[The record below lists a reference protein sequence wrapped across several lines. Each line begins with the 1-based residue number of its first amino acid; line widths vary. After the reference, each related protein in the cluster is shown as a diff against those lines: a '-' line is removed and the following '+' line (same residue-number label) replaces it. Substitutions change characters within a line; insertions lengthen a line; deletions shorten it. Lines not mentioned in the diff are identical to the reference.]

1 MAHTQVTKAYS
12 ANNGTANTF
21 SYSGSFDVFLATEVV
36 VLLDNVALTYTAST
50 INESAS
56 PREYTVDISAKTVH
70 IGGADLSS
78 GSLILKPVT
87 NVETA
92 KSTFTPGSNV
102 DSSDLNNNQT
112 QVRRKLME
120 YDAQKL
126 STTGGTLTGDL
137 TMGEDQTIIFEGA
150 TDDAYET
157 TLTVT
162 DPTADRTITIPN
174 VSGTVVTT
182 GDTGTVATAMIADDA
197 IDNDKLA
204 NSVVASIAANT
215 SKVTNATH
223 TGEVTGST
231 TLTIAADAVDGS
243 NIADDSIDSEHY
255 VDGSI
260 DLAHLSS
267 GSVDSTKMTGAT
279 VVINSE
285 QSGYSANDTSFYTT
299 AASDARYYNIGSTEE
314 IVSSETWVSDDAS
327 IATTKA
333 VDNRVINLVDEVG
346 GFVPIA
352 DESDFPSTNPD
363 INSAAGT
370 IVSIGT
376 LTTSYTP
383 STGTV
388 TIPAS
393 TLDNLS
399 NDLTI
404 TGCGS
409 TVLASGFGVL
419 VETKAL
425 SDSAYA
431 ANPSYTFHRLTP
443 KSTEVTT
450 VAGISSNVTTVAGI
464 QANVTA
470 VAGVSANVTTVAGI
484 ASGVTTVAN
493 NNSNVSTVA
502 TNISNVNNFAEKYQI
517 DDFSP
522 SAPTTDGGGNAVAEG
537 DLAYDST
544 ANTLKVYTGSA
555 WESGVTAPS
564 DLITKNTI
572 DAKGDLL
579 TGSADNTVVRTAVGS
594 NGKFLKADSGATGG
608 VSWDTVTQTDTTYAI
623 SCVDGDNSDEEKI
636 RLTAGGSGSGTDD
649 VVLEAGTGLSIA
661 RSGDKITLTNT
672 VTDTNTQLTQEQ
684 VEDFVGGMLDGTET
698 GISVTYDDTDGN
710 IDFVVASQTP
720 EGTAI
725 LSTGETGGT
734 KFLREDGDNSCSW
747 QTVTQADTTYAISC
761 VDGDNSDEEKI
772 RLTAGGSGSGTDDIV
787 LEAGTGLSIA
797 RSGDKITLTNTVADT
812 TLSLI
817 DEDNMASDSATRPPS
832 QQSVKAYVDSNAG
845 TTINNATANELVT
858 VASTTSQLDAES
870 SLTFQDTATTGLISG
885 RQVTG
890 RGFECPATVSDD
902 WTIAAGNNAMFPGPM
917 TVAATKTVTVP
928 ANRTLTIV

>member
-464 QANVTA
+464 QANVTT
-470 VAGVSANVTTVAGI
+470 VAGVAANVTTVAGI
-484 ASGVTTVAN
+484 ASNVTTVAG
-493 NNSNVSTVA
+493 NNSNVTTVA
-502 TNISNVNNFAEKYQI
+502 SNISNVNNFAEKYQI

-522 SAPTTDGGGNAVAEG
+522 SAPTTDGGGNSVAEG

-544 ANTLKVYTGSA
+544 ANRLKVYTGSA

-710 IDFVVASQTP
+710 IDFVVASQTD
-720 EGTAI
+720 ENFTTADHSKLDGIEASADVTDATNVNAAGAIMEADVDAKGDI
-725 LSTGETGGT
+725 LAATADNTVSRLAVGSNTQVLTADSSTSTGLAWAAASSGT
-734 KFLREDGDNSCSW
+734 ITALNN
-747 QTVTQADTTYAISC
+747 QAA
-761 VDGDNSDEEKI
+761 N
-772 RLTAGGSGSGTDDIV
+772 RLT
-787 LEAGTGLSIA
+787 
-797 RSGDKITLTNTVADT
+797 
-812 TLSLI
+812 
-817 DEDNMASDSATRPPS
+817 
-832 QQSVKAYVDSNAG
+832 
-845 TTINNATANELVT
+845 TIG
-858 VASTTSQLDAES
+858 STTTQLDGEA
-870 SLTFQDTATTGLISG
+870 SLTFEDTTSTGLISG
-885 RQVTG
+885 KQITG

-902 WTIAAGNNAMFPGPM
+902 WTIAAGNNALFPGPM

>member
-126 STTGGTLTGDL
+126 STTGGTLTGHL

-464 QANVTA
+464 QANVTT
-470 VAGVSANVTTVAGI
+470 VAGVAANVTTVAGI
-484 ASGVTTVAN
+484 ASNVTTVAG
-493 NNSNVSTVA
+493 NNSNVTTVA
-502 TNISNVNNFAEKYQI
+502 SNISNVNNFAEKYQI

-608 VSWDTVTQTDTTYAI
+608 VSWDTVSTTPEGTAILSTGETGGTKFLREDGDNSCSWQTVTQADTTYSI

-710 IDFVVASQTP
+710 IDFVVASQTD
-720 EGTAI
+720 ENFTTADHSKLDGIEASADVTDATNVNAAGAIMEADVDAKGDI
-725 LSTGETGGT
+725 LAATADNTVSRLAVGSNTQVLTADSSTSTGLAWAAASSGT
-734 KFLREDGDNSCSW
+734 ITALNN
-747 QTVTQADTTYAISC
+747 QAA
-761 VDGDNSDEEKI
+761 N
-772 RLTAGGSGSGTDDIV
+772 RLT
-787 LEAGTGLSIA
+787 
-797 RSGDKITLTNTVADT
+797 
-812 TLSLI
+812 
-817 DEDNMASDSATRPPS
+817 
-832 QQSVKAYVDSNAG
+832 
-845 TTINNATANELVT
+845 TIG
-858 VASTTSQLDAES
+858 STTTQLDGEA
-870 SLTFQDTATTGLISG
+870 SLTFEDTTSTGLISG
-885 RQVTG
+885 KQITG

-902 WTIAAGNNAMFPGPM
+902 WTIAAGNNALFPGPM